1 MKFWTNNFPYLLCFS
16 DNNCRCLHWDNC
28 EWSKNNTITAKGLS
42 KETKEYKE
50 IQTKI
55 RLNICG
61 PPEDHKVYCCGS
73 NQEPLENLEISEFSK
88 AVKPILEE
96 SSEPIEADLNFDED
110 TLEENALG
118 LGLRSDADED
128 DWLDNAEKDEIDLV
142 LSNKG
147 K

>member
-1 MKFWTNNFPYLLCFS
+1 MYSKLTVLCFS

-28 EWSKNNTITAKGLS
+28 DWSKNDTITAKGLS

-128 DWLDNAEKDEIDLV
+128 DWLDNAEKDEIELV

>member
-1 MKFWTNNFPYLLCFS
+1 MCFS

-28 EWSKNNTITAKGLS
+28 DWSKNDTITAKGLS

-73 NQEPLENLEISEFSK
+73 NQEPLENLEISEFPK

-110 TLEENALG
+110 TLEENTLG
-118 LGLRSDADED
+118 LGLRSDADGD
-128 DWLDNAEKDEIDLV
+128 DWLDNAEKDEIELV

-147 K
+147 SLRHSRVS